1 MGLLGRS
8 GAALGRAQVWR
19 LQAMPLMKAACGSRL
34 GDLASRTPPTS
45 MVFPLFF
52 INAAQGCIY
61 TPWHQ
66 YWVTQGLEHTD

>member
-34 GDLASRTPPTS
+34 GDLASRTPPH
-45 MVFPLFF
+45 VNGVPAILH
-52 INAAQGCIY
+52 QCRPGLHIY
-61 TPWHQ
+61 TLASVLGHAGFR
-66 YWVTQGLEHTD
+66 TH